1 MVAGDDVFMPI
12 DSSVQRKTT
21 VLEGG
26 QSLPLREP
34 QALTKEHKRLRGVDS
49 RSWSGRARRVFV
61 AFQVSHFYD
70 GGVGQR
76 RDARGVCS
84 IH

>member
-1 MVAGDDVFMPI
+1 MVAGDDAFMPI

-21 VLEGG
+21 VFEGG
-26 QSLPLREP
+26 QSLPLREA
-34 QALTKEHKRLRGVDS
+34 QGLTKEHKRLRRIDS

-61 AFQVSHFYD
+61 ACQVSHFYD

-76 RDARGVCS
+76 RSARGVCS
-84 IH
+84 VH